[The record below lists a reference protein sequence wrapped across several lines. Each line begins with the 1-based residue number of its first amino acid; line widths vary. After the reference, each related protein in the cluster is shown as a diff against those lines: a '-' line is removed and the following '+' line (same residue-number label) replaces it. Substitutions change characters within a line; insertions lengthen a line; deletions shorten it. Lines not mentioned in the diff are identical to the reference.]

1 MSGLPSVPRRHFNV
15 RVSVMIFVER
25 RRTLR
30 ETEEATVKLSGPLAT
45 TLFFVLPVGAL
56 AACSGSP
63 IPSPTATVTVVAT
76 QPANPSPY
84 PPSPGEASSQPTG
97 GTDVPTASV
106 NDETP
111 SETAPSYPGGSPDLS
126 SGNPSA
132 PPILGSD
139 VAQRELSLADFFNAS
154 VACWMLLSG
163 GVFAIMRY
171 VTS

>member
-1 MSGLPSVPRRHFNV
+1 MSGLPSVPVGHFNV

-30 ETEEATVKLSGPLAT
+30 ETEEATVKLSGTLAT
-45 TLFFVLPVGAL
+45 TLFFVLPICAL

-76 QPANPSPY
+76 QPPKPSPDG
-84 PPSPGEASSQPTG
+84 PSSGDASSQPTG
-97 GTDVPTASV
+97 GAVVPTASV

-111 SETAPSYPGGSPDLS
+111 SDTAPSHPDGSPDLS

-132 PPILGSD
+132 PPILGS
-139 VAQRELSLADFFNAS
+139 A
-154 VACWMLLSG
+154 WMH
-163 GVFAIMRY
+163 R
-171 VTS
+171 